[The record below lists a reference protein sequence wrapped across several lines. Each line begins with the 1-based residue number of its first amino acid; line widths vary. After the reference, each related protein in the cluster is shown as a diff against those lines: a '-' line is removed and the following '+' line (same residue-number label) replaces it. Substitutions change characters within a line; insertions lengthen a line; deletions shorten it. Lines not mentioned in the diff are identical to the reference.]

1 MRIAKVSH
9 AVAARLAIPTEEPAN
24 EETDVH
30 ERAHERRGGER
41 ERACRPQKLVQRDAG
56 ERPLQIDGP
65 HVMNRHAGKKV
76 VNPQWQPFDS
86 CVEICGIEHPSP
98 CRQVDFEFVPGNP
111 EVIKWPVGLVPTNAL
126 VFINGPLL
134 QSRLPEIIFGL
145 VASRCR
151 LTGQVN
157 LVF

>member
-1 MRIAKVSH
+1 MRVRKVNGYPKFPPSH
-9 AVAARLAIPTEEPAN
+9 CATSSAISADAWCHLTLCFPRGCGRLAIPTEDPAN

-30 ERAHERRGGER
+30 ERVHERRGCER

-56 ERPLQIDGP
+56 ARPLQIDGP

-98 CRQVDFEFVPGNP
+98 CRPVDFEFVPSH
-111 EVIKWPVGLVPTNAL
+111 E
-126 VFINGPLL
+126 
-134 QSRLPEIIFGL
+134 Q
-145 VASRCR
+145 
-151 LTGQVN
+151 TGSYRFVRRIGTDKRATG
-157 LVF
+157 